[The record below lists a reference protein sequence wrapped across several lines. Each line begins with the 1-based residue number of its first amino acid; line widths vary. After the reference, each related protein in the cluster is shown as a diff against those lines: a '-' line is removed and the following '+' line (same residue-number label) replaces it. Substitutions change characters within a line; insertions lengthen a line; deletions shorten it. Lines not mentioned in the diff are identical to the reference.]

1 MQKRERNEE
10 LEYIDDFENI
20 EEPEE
25 SEDYREELEEP
36 EEEYSEGGRRR
47 KKGRKSDTKNA
58 ASTAGEF
65 LSWVITIVAA
75 VLIAMFLN
83 RFVLINAEIPSG
95 SMENTIMTGDKLIG
109 FRWSYLFSGPERGD
123 IIIFKFPDD
132 ESQNYVKRVIGCPGD
147 TVKIEDGKVYV
158 NGELL
163 EEDYLKETWTVATGP
178 YTFEVPE
185 DSYFVMGDNRN
196 NSYDGRYWTNT
207 YVKKD
212 KILGK
217 AIFRYWPLKNFKIL
231 N

>member
-1 MQKRERNEE
+1 MQKKERNEE
-10 LEYIDDFENI
+10 LEYIDDLEDV
-20 EEPEE
+20 EEAEE

-36 EEEYSEGGRRR
+36 EGGNAETGSGRKR
-47 KKGRKSDTKNA
+47 KKNSDGKNA
-58 ASTAGEF
+58 ASAAGEF
-65 LSWVITIVAA
+65 LSWVLTIVAA

-109 FRWSYLFSGPERGD
+109 FRWAYLFSEPERGD

-147 TVKIEDGKVYV
+147 TVKIENGKVYV

-163 EEDYLKETWTVATGP
+163 EEDYLKETWTIATGP

-217 AIFRYWPLKNFKIL
+217 AIFRYWPLKDFKVL

>member
-1 MQKRERNEE
+1 MQKKERNEE
-10 LEYIDDFENI
+10 LEYIDELEDV

-25 SEDYREELEEP
+25 PEDNREELEEP

-58 ASTAGEF
+58 ASVAGEF

-123 IIIFKFPDD
+123 IIIFKFP
-132 ESQNYVKRVIGCPGD
+132 EP
-147 TVKIEDGKVYV
+147 
-158 NGELL
+158 ELCKTCHWL
-163 EEDYLKETWTVATGP
+163 
-178 YTFEVPE
+178 
-185 DSYFVMGDNRN
+185 S
-196 NSYDGRYWTNT
+196 GRYG
-207 YVKKD
+207 KD
-212 KILGK
+212 RRWQSICQRRTLRGGLSQ
-217 AIFRYWPLKNFKIL
+217 RDMDGSYRTVYL
-231 N
+231 

>member
-1 MQKRERNEE
+1 M
-10 LEYIDDFENI
+10 
-20 EEPEE
+20 
-25 SEDYREELEEP
+25 
-36 EEEYSEGGRRR
+36 
-47 KKGRKSDTKNA
+47 
-58 ASTAGEF
+58 AGEF

-163 EEDYLKETWTVATGP
+163 EENYLKETWTVATGP

-196 NSYDGRYWTNT
+196 NSTDSRFASVGEIKRQN
-207 YVKKD
+207 
-212 KILGK
+212 IIGK
-217 AIFRYWPLKNFKIL
+217 AWVRIYPFNKITVIKHQ
-231 N
+231 

>member
-1 MQKRERNEE
+1 MQKKERNEE

-25 SEDYREELEEP
+25 SEDNREELEEP

-58 ASTAGEF
+58 ASVAGEF

-95 SMENTIMTGDKLIG
+95 SMENTIMT
-109 FRWSYLFSGPERGD
+109 
-123 IIIFKFPDD
+123 
-132 ESQNYVKRVIGCPGD
+132 GD

-207 YVKKD
+207 YVKKG

>member
-1 MQKRERNEE
+1 MQKKERNEE

-25 SEDYREELEEP
+25 PEDNREELEEP
-36 EEEYSEGGRRR
+36 EEEYSEGGRCR

-58 ASTAGEF
+58 ASVAGEF

-163 EEDYLKETWTVATGP
+163 EEDYLKET
-178 YTFEVPE
+178 
-185 DSYFVMGDNRN
+185 
-196 NSYDGRYWTNT
+196 
-207 YVKKD
+207 
-212 KILGK
+212 
-217 AIFRYWPLKNFKIL
+217 
-231 N
+231 

>member
-1 MQKRERNEE
+1 M
-10 LEYIDDFENI
+10 
-20 EEPEE
+20 
-25 SEDYREELEEP
+25 
-36 EEEYSEGGRRR
+36 
-47 KKGRKSDTKNA
+47 
-58 ASTAGEF
+58 
-65 LSWVITIVAA
+65 VISV
-75 VLIAMFLN
+75 
-83 RFVLINAEIPSG
+83 
-95 SMENTIMTGDKLIG
+95 
-109 FRWSYLFSGPERGD
+109 SGPERGD

-147 TVKIEDGKVYV
+147 TVKIEGGKVYV

-207 YVKKD
+207 YVKKS